1 MIVTGQSKC
10 TIALSQRFLANSM
23 GSAPF
28 YKYKLVFLMIKA
40 DKQKIVHMLVLFI
53 PIRKQLHILC
63 YEYFLHVQTYLNLIN
78 MSKNLCINSF
88 FLNVMLS
95 LRSSKCV

>member
-40 DKQKIVHMLVLFI
+40 DKQKNCTYACAITSYKETIAYPVL
-53 PIRKQLHILC
+53 
-63 YEYFLHVQTYLNLIN
+63 
-78 MSKNLCINSF
+78 
-88 FLNVMLS
+88 
-95 LRSSKCV
+95 